1 MRCSSRSLFKTI
13 HLFTAAWFVASAFA
27 FPDEASAPPLFQRI
41 ATLGASATS
50 GFEESEPLGGPK
62 TPQYR
67 FANYLEAAL
76 IGAHE
81 PVTTQAN
88 ALLFLQAE
96 NVMEKQV
103 TDTIAAK
110 PTLVIGLDAMFW
122 FCYGAGMT
130 EEQRAARFE
139 IGLRQLERLES
150 PLVVGDIPDA
160 TVATGGIL
168 GKEEMPAG
176 ETIERCNERLKA
188 WAAGRKNVTVFPLA
202 KIMATVA
209 ANEETAIG
217 GYTWEK
223 GKSGPLM
230 RKDHLHPSRH
240 GLAALAI
247 ATLEAAAPASPLCRD
262 LEKVYAAAIE
272 RAQPGKK

>member
-1 MRCSSRSLFKTI
+1 MIQLF
-13 HLFTAAWFVASAFA
+13 AVASFVLA
-27 FPDEASAPPLFQRI
+27 DEPAPPLFQRI

-50 GFEESEPLGGPK
+50 GFEESEPFGGPK

-76 IGAHE
+76 VGAHE
-81 PVTTQAN
+81 PVTTQAS

-96 NVMEKQV
+96 AVMEKQV

-110 PTLVIGLDAMFW
+110 PTLVIGLDALFW
-122 FCYGAGMT
+122 FCYGAGMS
-130 EEQRAARFE
+130 EAQRVARFE
-139 IGLRQLERLES
+139 IGLKQLERIES

-160 TVATGGIL
+160 TAATGGML
-168 GKEEMPAG
+168 GKEEMPVR
-176 ETIERCNERLKA
+176 ETIARCNERLKA
-188 WAAGRKNVTVFPLA
+188 WAAGRKDVTIFPLA
-202 KIMATVA
+202 KLMAGAA
-209 ANEETAIG
+209 ANEEVVIAGT
-217 GYTWEK
+217 TWEK
-223 GKSGPLM
+223 GKSGALI

-247 ATLEAAAPASPLCRD
+247 ATLEAVAPASPFCRD

-272 RAQPGKK
+272 RAKPEQK